1 MNAQSSRVVSISDV
15 RRKAD
20 AFAAW
25 QQRLDYDAWLH
36 AQEVQARLLAK
47 QWHEAQHV
55 SCRDALIF
63 GICASVPTAMFFLW
77 LVGR

>member
-1 MNAQSSRVVSISDV
+1 MNAQSSRVIPISDA

-25 QQRLDYDAWLH
+25 QRQLDYDAWLH
-36 AQEVQARLLAK
+36 AQEVRARLLAK
-47 QWHEAQHV
+47 QWHEAQRV
-55 SCRDALIF
+55 SLRDAVIV